1 MATKIFLPSVGGV
14 KIRRANV
21 TTNGVDAAVDTN
33 VKKQLV
39 ALNALLSKPIFW
51 VRSFSTDNTLEK
63 VKAKA
68 SPANNSDG
76 MLPEDLLAKTL
87 TPRCFGTKHQ
97 DRHQWEGTDSLLEN
111 IYNISTSDGN
121 ASLQTIEEYID
132 ATAALSL
139 LKYSFNTQINE
150 SLWTNLDS
158 NTKTILNYPAVVDYL
173 LAYSFVI
180 AGNTEINGLIN
191 FVFGNISGLRNIVK
205 YAQISAARQYIN
217 AEKVD
222 VHYNSS
228 DDFIIKSILSANPA
242 LSSLSFGPL
251 VHGKL
256 EDYIT
261 NSKEL
266 SLIDGSTLYNR
277 TTIPPQLIQPL
288 IYEIKNSVIP
298 VTKAN
303 YDSLAPIFL
312 NDIKNNPSL
321 IDASGGTNGASGT
334 QPSSNFDVTFLDDQ
348 ASIVKIAV
356 DNIRC
361 AAQMFYSMT
370 LGDELNIFDVMNYFT
385 HKFMIRGSI
394 QISDNTLREDLQLYV
409 FSNKFT
415 NITNG
420 KIIDRTRPAERH
432 MFYKQ
437 VFNYGSGQITED
449 VIVNKEFKK
458 FFRILIMEGAK
469 YIQRAQESPNPES
482 YVSRQPVMQA
492 VEDLQYNLSTHCSG
506 MANVIT
512 PIIYE
517 ELNFIIKRIL
527 NHPEVVQ
534 QLVPAGGT
542 WWKVVELLYE
552 GMKQQ
557 RPKTTILYNKAKLGF
572 EIFNSIANYS
582 PATFEDDKNFSDFI
596 SNVDAY
602 IITQAQLQASDDDDE
617 NDKDRDRNRY
627 RSQDGDHDKPDD
639 QSKGSADAGSGK
651 DEWAF

>member
-1 MATKIFLPSVGGV
+1 MATNIVLPSTGGV

-21 TTNGVDAAVDTN
+21 TTNGVDAAVDSN
-33 VKKQLV
+33 VKSQLV
-39 ALNALLSKPIFW
+39 ALNTLLAKPVFLAKQQ
-51 VRSFSTDNTLEK
+51 SPDN
-63 VKAKA
+63 VKTKTGI
-68 SPANNSDG
+68 DG
-76 MLPEDLLAKTL
+76 MLPADLLIKQL
-87 TPRCFGTKHQ
+87 SPRCFGTKHQ
-97 DRHQWEGTDSLLEN
+97 DSNQWEGSDSLLEN
-111 IYNISTSDGN
+111 IYNISSSN
-121 ASLQTIEEYID
+121 NSANLQTIEEYID
-132 ATAALSL
+132 ATAPLSL

-150 SLWTNLDS
+150 NLWTNFDN
-158 NTKTILNYPAVVDYL
+158 NTKTLLTYPAIVDYL
-173 LAYSFVI
+173 LAYSYVI

-191 FVFGNISGLRNIVK
+191 FIFGNANGLRNILK
-205 YAQISAARQYIN
+205 YTQISAARQYIN

-228 DDFIIKSILSANPA
+228 DDLIIKAILNTNPA
-242 LSSLSFGPL
+242 LSSLTFGPL
-251 VHGKL
+251 VHSKL

-266 SLIDGSTLYNR
+266 SLIDGSALYNR
-277 TTIPPQLIQPL
+277 TTIPAELIQPL
-288 IYEIKNSVIP
+288 IYEIKHSIIP

-321 IDASGGTNGASGT
+321 MEV
-334 QPSSNFDVTFLDDQ
+334 SSNGNGSTSDSQPASDFDVDFLDEQ
-348 ASIVKIAV
+348 ASTVTIAIN
-356 DNIRC
+356 NIRC

-385 HKFMIRGSI
+385 HKFMIRGTI
-394 QISDNTLREDLQLYV
+394 QISDKTLREDLQLYV

-415 NITNG
+415 NILNG
-420 KIIDRTRPAERH
+420 KIVDRTRPTERY

-449 VIVNKEFKK
+449 VIVNKEFNKLFK
-458 FFRILIMEGAK
+458 ILIMEGAK

-482 YVSRQPVMQA
+482 YVSRQPIMQA

-517 ELNFIIKRIL
+517 ELNFIIKRVL
-527 NHPEVVQ
+527 NHPEIVQ

-572 EIFNSIANYS
+572 EIFDSIAKYN
-582 PATFEDDKNFSDFI
+582 PASFEDDKNFSDFI

-602 IITQAQLQASDDDDE
+602 IITQAQLQSFDDDNDDKQPE
-617 NDKDRDRNRY
+617 NKDKTRDRDKDSDTDSNN
-627 RSQDGDHDKPDD
+627 KT
-639 QSKGSADAGSGK
+639 DARTDNSSK